1 MYISESDKAA
11 IRQLIEKQLQ
21 AFQQQDEATAFS
33 LTSPTIQKNFARQ
46 EFMKAIAEKYS
57 ALTRP
62 RSIMF
67 RGFTLV
73 KNFPALVS
81 TVMDREGTLSQGI
94 FIVQHQQDCSWRI
107 HGYELIPMDEKIIRS
122 I

>member
-1 MYISESDKAA
+1 MYISESDKVA

-33 LTSPTIQKNFARQ
+33 LTSPTIQKKFARQ
-46 EFMKAIAEKYS
+46 DFIKAIAEKYS
-57 ALTRP
+57 AMTQP

-67 RGFTLV
+67 RGFTLIN
-73 KNFPALVS
+73 NFPALVS
-81 TVMDREGTLSQGI
+81 TVMDREGTLFQGI
-94 FIVQHQQDCSWRI
+94 FIVQQQRDYSWRI
-107 HGYELIPMDEKIIRS
+107 HGYELVSMDEKIIRS